1 MNGAETTPAAQGWWE
16 TVSQQMVQTAVV
28 LLVAVLVVLAS
39 RLFIH
44 WMLTAVAGAPGF
56 VRLMALR
63 GSTPAQRRRESQRR
77 ERRTT
82 TIASLLTNA
91 VTVVVVVVT
100 LITLLQVWEYPAT
113 PLLTSV
119 GIVGVAVG
127 FGFQQILRDYL
138 AGIFI
143 TLEDQFG
150 IGDLIETSEVVGR
163 VRAMTL
169 RITTVE
175 AEDGAIW
182 YLRNGEILRVANRSQ
197 GTGTTAIPL
206 TPPSD
211 APGAAPSRH
220 SGGGPGRAPSGAPSG
235 AHGENANPT
244 RTEKDTR

>member
-1 MNGAETTPAAQGWWE
+1 MNGPDSSPSAAAWLG
-16 TVSQQMVQTAVV
+16 TVSQQVVQTAVV
-28 LLVAVLVVLAS
+28 LLVAVLIILAS

-44 WMLTAVAGAPGF
+44 RMLRAVAGAPGF

-91 VTVVVVVVT
+91 VTVVVVVVS
-100 LITLLQVWEYPAT
+100 LLTLLQVWEYPAT

-163 VRAMTL
+163 VRAMSL

-197 GTGTTAIPL
+197 GTATTAIPV
-206 TPPSD
+206 TRPAEDPS
-211 APGAAPSRH
+211 APSA
-220 SGGGPGRAPSGAPSG
+220 PPTGRLPRTEAPEG
-235 AHGENANPT
+235 AH
-244 RTEKDTR
+244 RTTAHQDRTQEDPR